1 MSQSNKI
8 FRYKLS
14 DSILAYITEFAR
26 IHQYDD
32 RHAYKAA
39 WSIWLKE
46 HSDITEREITRLV
59 SLNYKGD
66 VLDKMFKAGRYYF
79 REKVI
84 TTNEKNLNE
93 EEESHDIKKNTR
105 TYIVMEKDVI
115 QAMDL
120 QLTAIINTPN
130 FKPANGFKLFC
141 QQHIDLLRR
150 EISRLTDEEEVV
162 DAQMLANKIKKTYK
176 NRYFTLMQHQN

>member
-14 DSILAYITEFAR
+14 DSILEHITEFAR

-39 WSIWLKE
+39 WSEWLNKYA
-46 HSDITEREITRLV
+46 DITEREVARLV
-59 SLNYKGD
+59 ELNYKGD

-79 REKVI
+79 RDKVI
-84 TTNEKNLNE
+84 TTNQESEEDIIKEK
-93 EEESHDIKKNTR
+93 KKNTR
-105 TYIVMEKDVI
+105 SYIVMEKNVI

-120 QLTAIINTPN
+120 QLTTIINTPN
-130 FKPANGFKLFC
+130 FKPANGFTLFC
-141 QQHIDLLRR
+141 QQHTDLLRR
-150 EISRLTDEEEVV
+150 EITRLTDEQEEV
-162 DAQMLANKIKKTYK
+162 DTEMLANKIKKTYK
-176 NRYFTLMQHQN
+176 NRYFTLMQHQH

>member
-39 WSIWLKE
+39 WSEWLNKYA
-46 HSDITEREITRLV
+46 DITEREVARLV
-59 SLNYKGD
+59 ALNYKGD

-79 REKVI
+79 RDKVI
-84 TTNEKNLNE
+84 TTNE
-93 EEESHDIKKNTR
+93 ESEDIIKEKKKNTR

-120 QLTAIINTPN
+120 QLNTIINTPN
-130 FKPANGFKLFC
+130 FKPANGFTLFC
-141 QQHIDLLRR
+141 QQHTDLLRR
-150 EISRLTDEEEVV
+150 EITRLTDEQEEV
-162 DAQMLANKIKKTYK
+162 DTEMLANKIKKTYK
-176 NRYFTLMQHQN
+176 NRYFTLIKHQH

>member
-14 DSILAYITEFAR
+14 DSILGYITEFAR

-39 WSIWLKE
+39 WSEWLNKYA
-46 HSDITEREITRLV
+46 DITEREVARLV
-59 SLNYKGD
+59 ELNYKGD

-79 REKVI
+79 RDKVI
-84 TTNEKNLNE
+84 TTNEENE
-93 EEESHDIKKNTR
+93 ESEEIIKEKTKTTR

-120 QLTAIINTPN
+120 QLTTIINKPN
-130 FKPANGFKLFC
+130 FKPANGFKMFC
-141 QQHIDLLRR
+141 EQHLDMLRR
-150 EISRLTDEEEVV
+150 EITRLTDEEDV
-162 DAQMLANKIKKTYK
+162 DAEMLANKIKKTYK

>member
-14 DSILAYITEFAR
+14 DSILEHITEFAR

-39 WSIWLKE
+39 WSEWLNKYA
-46 HSDITEREITRLV
+46 DITQREVARLV
-59 SLNYKGD
+59 ELNYKGD

-79 REKVI
+79 RDKVI
-84 TTNEKNLNE
+84 TTNEE
-93 EEESHDIKKNTR
+93 ETHDIKKNTR

-120 QLTAIINTPN
+120 QLTTIINKPN

-141 QQHIDLLRR
+141 AQHTDMLRR
-150 EISRLTDEEEVV
+150 EISRLTDEEEV
-162 DAQMLANKIKKTYK
+162 DAEILANKIKKTYK
-176 NRYFTLMQHQN
+176 NRYFTLMQHQH

>member
-14 DSILAYITEFAR
+14 DSILAYITDFAR

-39 WSIWLKE
+39 WSVWLNE
-46 HSDITEREITRLV
+46 YAEITEREVARLAA
-59 SLNYKGD
+59 LNYKGD

-120 QLTAIINTPN
+120 QLTTIINKPN

-141 QQHIDLLRR
+141 AQHTDMLRR
-150 EISRLTDEEEVV
+150 EISRLTDEEEV
-162 DAQMLANKIKKTYK
+162 DAEILANKIKKTYK
-176 NRYFTLMQHQN
+176 NRYFTLIQHQH

>member
-14 DSILAYITEFAR
+14 DSILEHITEFAR

-39 WSIWLKE
+39 WSEWLNKYA
-46 HSDITEREITRLV
+46 DITEREVARLV
-59 SLNYKGD
+59 ALNYKGD

-79 REKVI
+79 RDKVI
-84 TTNEKNLNE
+84 TTNE
-93 EEESHDIKKNTR
+93 ESEDIIKEKKKNTR
-105 TYIVMEKDVI
+105 SYIVMEKDVI

-120 QLTAIINTPN
+120 QLTTIINTPN
-130 FKPANGFKLFC
+130 FKPANGFKMFC
-141 QQHIDLLRR
+141 QQHTDMLRR
-150 EISRLTDEEEVV
+150 EITRLTGEQEEV
-162 DAQMLANKIKKTYK
+162 DTEMLANKIKKTYK
-176 NRYFTLMQHQN
+176 NRYFTLMQHQH

>member
-32 RHAYKAA
+32 RHTYKAA
-39 WSIWLKE
+39 WSDWLNKYA
-46 HSDITEREITRLV
+46 DITQREVARLV
-59 SLNYKGD
+59 DLNYKGD

-79 REKVI
+79 RDKVI
-84 TTNEKNLNE
+84 TTNEENE
-93 EEESHDIKKNTR
+93 ESEEKEKKKNTR
-105 TYIVMEKDVI
+105 SYIVMEKDVI

-120 QLTAIINTPN
+120 QLTTIINKPN
-130 FKPANGFKLFC
+130 FKPANGFKMFC
-141 QQHIDLLRR
+141 AQHLDMLRR
-150 EISRLTDEEEVV
+150 EITRLTDEEEEV
-162 DAQMLANKIKKTYK
+162 DAEMLANKIKKTYK
-176 NRYFTLMQHQN
+176 NRYFTLMQHQH

>member
-14 DSILAYITEFAR
+14 DSILEHITDFAR

-39 WSIWLKE
+39 WSVWLNKYAE
-46 HSDITEREITRLV
+46 ITEREVARLAA
-59 SLNYKGD
+59 LNYKGD

-84 TTNEKNLNE
+84 TTEENE
-93 EEESHDIKKNTR
+93 ENRKEKKKNAR

-120 QLTAIINTPN
+120 QLTTIINKPN

-141 QQHIDLLRR
+141 AQHTDMLRR
-150 EISRLTDEEEVV
+150 EISRLTDEEEV
-162 DAQMLANKIKKTYK
+162 DAEILANKIKKTYK
-176 NRYFTLMQHQN
+176 NRYFTLIQHQH